1 MNEELTQVN
10 QTQVNNQQ
18 QDNNQENLT
27 QEEIENAVNSLS
39 MEEIDMLLDD
49 VLKEME

>member
-18 QDNNQENLT
+18 EGIAQEDLK
-27 QEEIENAVNSLS
+27 QEEIKDAINSLS
-39 MEEIDMLLDD
+39 MEEIDILLDD